1 MRLGPYLYRLP
12 PPVLPV
18 LPRLVP
24 LRTIAAGVS
33 SAIAEAAET
42 ADGTE
47 LDEEEWPEV
56 VPDLEEEWTSDAV
69 ADLEEEEWPDTLP
82 DLEEEWPDT
91 LPDLWTCRSGSL
103 LTRWRTSTRSRLTRC
118 RWPSNDDAI
127 LFPYD
132 DTMFGVSEK
141 ALVVTSRIVKL

>member
-1 MRLGPYLYRLP
+1 MDHIYIACLRLYFLYYLDSYRYAP
-12 PPVLPV
+12 K
-18 LPRLVP
+18 
-24 LRTIAAGVS
+24 LRGVS

-91 LPDLWTCRSGSL
+91 LPDLVDLQERETADSVADFDEESA
-103 LTRWRTSTRSRLTRC
+103 
-118 RWPSNDDAI
+118 DA
-127 LFPYD
+127 
-132 DTMFGVSEK
+132 VSVAFE
-141 ALVVTSRIVKL
+141 R